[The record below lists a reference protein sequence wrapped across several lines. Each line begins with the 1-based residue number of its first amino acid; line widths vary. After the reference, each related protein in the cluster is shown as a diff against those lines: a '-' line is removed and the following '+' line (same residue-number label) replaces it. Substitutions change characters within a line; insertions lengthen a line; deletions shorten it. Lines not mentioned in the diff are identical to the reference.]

1 MMFYYF
7 KVYLL
12 AMKKSQIVLIN
23 HQGLK
28 LVSGIQI
35 QTPTPPIG
43 LAYIG
48 AYIKK
53 YGYDYTAIDAC
64 GEALSQVCKVETGS
78 DLLLQGLTPKEVLN
92 KVPKDVKIVGLT
104 SLFSHAWFLA
114 RNIALDIKKL
124 YPDCKI
130 VVGGEHPTAIPED
143 TLKNDFIDLVILG
156 EGEETFLNFVQ
167 CIDKGEDY
175 KNINGIAYRNEKGD
189 IVKTERRARISK
201 IDDIPYPDWNNW
213 SINNYIEYQQISGV
227 NLGRGIPI
235 LGTRGCPYECTF
247 CSNDKMWTKRFV
259 MRSPEKIVDEMEFMK
274 KKYNVKAFSFMDS
287 TFIVNNRKVIEFCE
301 ALIRR
306 NLGIVYQLPA
316 GTRCEAINKKLVN
329 VLAKSGLEKLSLAP
343 ESGSEE
349 IRNVI
354 KKKINYSKFINAIK
368 MLNKSKITVGCFI
381 VIGFPEDNKKTLWLT
396 SKMIFKLALLGVDDI
411 TVSQFAPYPGSQIY
425 DELRERK
432 ELDGNLEEV
441 SDIISFYSKRLRSY
455 SKHLSPKFT
464 HYVMYFMF
472 IQFYGISF
480 LVRPWR
486 PIINFF
492 NYIFNNVEKANYIR
506 FLSEILFKR
515 KKFIK
520 GLTNSDFDK

>member
-1 MMFYYF
+1 
-7 KVYLL
+7 
-12 AMKKSQIVLIN
+12 MKKSQIVLIN

-53 YGYDYTAIDAC
+53 YGYNYTAIDAC
-64 GEALSQVCKVETGS
+64 GEALSQVRKIEAGS

-175 KNINGIAYRNEKGD
+175 KNINGIAYKNEKGD
-189 IVKTERRARISK
+189 IVKTERRARVSK
-201 IDDIPYPDWNNW
+201 IDDIPYPDWDNW
-213 SINNYIEYQQISGV
+213 SINNYIEHQQISGV

-247 CSNDKMWTKRFV
+247 CSNDRMWTKRFV

-274 KKYNVKAFSFMDS
+274 KKYNVRAFSFMDS

-306 NLGIVYQLPA
+306 NLGVVYQLPA
-316 GTRCEAINKKLVN
+316 GTRCEAINQELVN
-329 VLAKSGLEKLSLAP
+329 VLAKSGLEKLALAP

-349 IRNVI
+349 IRNII

-411 TVSQFAPYPGSQIY
+411 TVSQFTPYPGSEIY
-425 DELRERK
+425 DELMERK
-432 ELDGNLEEV
+432 ELEGNLEEV
-441 SDIISFYSKRLRSY
+441 SDIVSFYSKRLRSY

-464 HYVMYFMF
+464 HYAMYFMF
-472 IQFYGISF
+472 TQFYMVSF

-506 FLSEILFKR
+506 FLSEMFVTR
-515 KKFIK
+515 KKFTAKTI
-520 GLTNSDFDK
+520 NSDFNK